1 MQFGMRV
8 GPAKRTVNSIG
19 RGQGCHS
26 IGCGT
31 VSQAQSA
38 TQTATRNL
46 FCFLGLGL
54 RACSPYRH
62 RRDCGAAK
70 PGKKK
75 QKRYDYGCAVVIIH
89 RFLFSFLCSH
99 K

>member
-1 MQFGMRV
+1 MRI
-8 GPAKRTVNSIG
+8 GPAKQTVNSIG
-19 RGQGCHS
+19 RGQDWHS

-38 TQTATRNL
+38 MQSAMRNL

-62 RRDCGAAK
+62 RRDCGAPQ
-70 PGKKK
+70 PGKQK
-75 QKRYDYGCAVVIIH
+75 QKRYDYGCAVVIVH
-89 RFLFSFLCSH
+89 RFPFSFLCTH